1 MDARSSRTGR
11 IEPPPWP
18 IMGYATYLKANPT
31 HLIEFPPLAPMDE
44 TAHRHFKIPPR
55 EHELEDHSISKI
67 DEGKI
72 VHQTISR
79 PVMAPMEEEMG
90 SAAVSDAKPGTDCP
104 PPDPNPNPQARPP
117 PVRGLGPRPFKLDG
131 AALARRRAEWE
142 AARLLQ
148 RFKPYPYLPFPFR
161 TPIPNLHL
169 GFNGDLGRGVHPSP
183 PRDTLPTEGRA
194 AWRPQQFRPN
204 PNLGLESHGLAQ
216 PPPRPNLRRGCRPS
230 TPRYP
235 VPAEMRAVWR
245 PRQFQPNPNPDLESH
260 GSEQPGPRPDLGGGL
275 RPSLPGVLPGFGVGK
290 LAEWRKALRLWE
302 LTLKH
307 ESRLSL
313 PPPLAF
319 FLP

>member
-1 MDARSSRTGR
+1 MGR
-11 IEPPPWP
+11 
-18 IMGYATYLKANPT
+18 
-31 HLIEFPPLAPMDE
+31 
-44 TAHRHFKIPPR
+44 
-55 EHELEDHSISKI
+55 
-67 DEGKI
+67 
-72 VHQTISR
+72 
-79 PVMAPMEEEMG
+79 
-90 SAAVSDAKPGTDCP
+90 AAVSDAEPGTDCP
-104 PPDPNPNPQARPP
+104 PPDPNPNPRARRP
-117 PVRGLGPRPFKLDG
+117 PVRGLRPRPFSLEG
-131 AALARRRAEWE
+131 AALARKKAEWE
-142 AARLLQ
+142 AAWLLQ

-169 GFNGDLGRGVHPSP
+169 GFNDDLGRGVHPSP

-194 AWRPQQFRPN
+194 ACRPQQFRPN

-216 PPPRPNLRRGCRPS
+216 PPPRPNLGRGFRPS

-275 RPSLPGVLPGFGVGK
+275 RPSPPGVPPGFEVEK
-290 LAEWRKALRLWE
+290 LAVWRKALRLWE